1 MNEAFM
7 RAKGLLILIALSV
20 FVLNGQAWPGSPWLN
35 LPSDAR
41 DVVRKA
47 MIDELNK
54 QPGVF
59 STPQEDTAN
68 WMFIEEEKNREDEVY
83 RENVDKARQSFI
95 RAKNMRDDLAAQ
107 VRSLSSD
114 SDDTLDQIKTI
125 RTTIENIDKGLIR
138 WNQDLKSLQ
147 KSFEAGL
154 DAESQGSAL
163 VAVTYTV
170 DAKDA
175 QNAFDALADRASVSL
190 LAERKGTDIQS
201 FAKALGSVLSEDFI
215 RSLTDG
221 AFVGSREKALL
232 IELAKDARGVT
243 YLRLKRY
250 DFFPFQKLKSGPQT
264 KGDSIVL
271 TAVAVLSLKDLDAFL
286 KKANYSLSSKD
297 SNEVDGLIRDTERAN
312 IQAGERLSEQIRSFR
327 EKNANLNKKI
337 ADARYDRETWVVAL
351 KKQESLYEPIRQ
363 DLNKIRAKME
373 AAERS
378 LKQAQSVLQ
387 EKIRFQSTII
397 SVRDAAF
404 LKSSQTPVEAA
415 AEAIVDRMTEVKNDA
430 RTQYSRATREA
441 AQVLMTDKKTE
452 PADADTRIVGVKLLS
467 FVGEGD
473 MVRIKVALRV
483 QTALREE
490 TPPERK
496 EALADPIKAI
506 EFVLIKGG
514 CFQMGDTF
522 GDSQADEN
530 PVHAVCVDD
539 FYMGKYEVTQGQWQS
554 VMGNNPSFFKN
565 CGEKCPVEQVNWN
578 DIQEFIKKLNAKT
591 GKKYRLPTEAEWEYA
606 ARSGGKKEKYA
617 GTNSDAELGK
627 YAWYSAN
634 SGGSVHPSGQKQP
647 NSLGLYD
654 MTGNV
659 WEWCQ
664 DWYGENYYSQSP
676 RKNPSGPQSGTR
688 RVLRGGAW
696 LFEPAGIR
704 AATRYGLTPA
714 SRSDLYGFRLSLSL
728 SR

>member
-1 MNEAFM
+1 M

-20 FVLNGQAWPGSPWLN
+20 FVLNGQAWPSSPWLN

-41 DVVRKA
+41 DVMRKA

-68 WMFIEEEKNREDEVY
+68 WKFIEDEKNREDEVY
-83 RENVDKARQSFI
+83 RDNVDKARQSFI
-95 RAKNMRDDLAAQ
+95 KAKNMRDDLAAQ
-107 VRSLSSD
+107 VRSLSTD
-114 SDDTLDQIKTI
+114 SDDTLEQIKTI
-125 RTTIENIDKGLIR
+125 RTTVENIDKSLIR
-138 WNQDLKSLQ
+138 WNQDLKTHQ
-147 KSFEAGL
+147 KSFEAWL
-154 DAESQGSAL
+154 SAESQVSTL

-170 DAKDA
+170 DAKDP
-175 QNAFDALADRASVSL
+175 QNAFDPLADRTSISL
-190 LAERKGTDIQS
+190 LAERKGTDMQS
-201 FAKALGSVLSEDFI
+201 FAKALGNVLPEDFI
-215 RSLTDG
+215 HSLTDS

-250 DFFPFQKLKSGPQT
+250 DFFPFQKPKSGPPQT
-264 KGDSIVL
+264 KGDSIAL
-271 TAVAVLSLKDLDAFL
+271 PAVAVHSLKDLDAFL

-297 SNEVDGLIRDTERAN
+297 FNEADGLIRDTGRAN
-312 IQAGERLSEQIRSFR
+312 IQAEERLNEQIRSFR
-327 EKNANLNKKI
+327 EKKANLEKKI
-337 ADARYDRETWVVAL
+337 ADIRSDRETWAAAL

-363 DLNKIRAKME
+363 DLDKIRAKME

-378 LKQAQSVLQ
+378 LKEAQSALQ
-387 EKIRFQSTII
+387 EKIRFQATII
-397 SVRDAAF
+397 PVRDAAY

-415 AEAIVDRMTEVKNDA
+415 AEAIVDKLAEVKNDA
-430 RTQYSRATREA
+430 KTQYSRTTREA
-441 AQVLMTDKKTE
+441 VQVLMTDKKAE
-452 PADADTRIVGVKLLS
+452 PADTDTRIVGVKLLS
-467 FVGEGD
+467 FASEGD

-483 QTALREE
+483 QISLREE
-490 TPPERK
+490 TPSERK
-496 EALADPIKAI
+496 ETLTDPIKAI

-514 CFQMGDTF
+514 CFQMGDPF
-522 GDSQADEN
+522 GYGQADEK

-539 FYMGKYEVTQGQWQS
+539 YYIGKYEVTQGQWES
-554 VMGNNPSFFKN
+554 VMGNNPSFYKN
-565 CGEKCPVEQVNWN
+565 CGEKCPVEQVSWN
-578 DIQEFIKKLNAKT
+578 DIQEFINKLNAKT

-617 GTNSDAELGK
+617 GTSSDGELGK

-634 SGGSVHPSGQKQP
+634 SGGSSHPSGQKHP
-647 NSLGLYD
+647 NGLGLYD

-664 DWYGENYYSQSP
+664 DWYGEKYYSQST
-676 RKNPSGPQSGTR
+676 RKNPLGPLSGTR

-704 AATRYGLTPA
+704 SATRYGLTPA

-728 SR
+728 PR

>member
-1 MNEAFM
+1 M
-7 RAKGLLILIALSV
+7 RQTV
-20 FVLNGQAWPGSPWLN
+20 
-35 LPSDAR
+35 
-41 DVVRKA
+41 
-47 MIDELNK
+47 
-54 QPGVF
+54 
-59 STPQEDTAN
+59 
-68 WMFIEEEKNREDEVY
+68 
-83 RENVDKARQSFI
+83 SFGI
-95 RAKNMRDDLAAQ
+95 RG
-107 VRSLSSD
+107 
-114 SDDTLDQIKTI
+114 
-125 RTTIENIDKGLIR
+125 RT
-138 WNQDLKSLQ
+138 
-147 KSFEAGL
+147 
-154 DAESQGSAL
+154 
-163 VAVTYTV
+163 
-170 DAKDA
+170 
-175 QNAFDALADRASVSL
+175 
-190 LAERKGTDIQS
+190 
-201 FAKALGSVLSEDFI
+201 
-215 RSLTDG
+215 
-221 AFVGSREKALL
+221 
-232 IELAKDARGVT
+232 
-243 YLRLKRY
+243 
-250 DFFPFQKLKSGPQT
+250 
-264 KGDSIVL
+264 
-271 TAVAVLSLKDLDAFL
+271 
-286 KKANYSLSSKD
+286 
-297 SNEVDGLIRDTERAN
+297 N
-312 IQAGERLSEQIRSFR
+312 IQAEERLNEQIRSFQ
-327 EKNANLNKKI
+327 EKNANLQKKM
-337 ADARYDRETWVVAL
+337 ADSRYDRETWAAAL

-363 DLNKIRAKME
+363 DLNKIRVKME

-378 LKQAQSVLQ
+378 LKEAQSALQ
-387 EKIRFQSTII
+387 EKMRFQATII
-397 SVRDAAF
+397 PVRDAAF

-415 AEAIVDRMTEVKNDA
+415 AEAIVDKLAEVKNDA
-430 RTQYSRATREA
+430 KTQYSRTTREA
-441 AQVLMTDKKTE
+441 AQVLMTDKKAE
-452 PADADTRIVGVKLLS
+452 PADTDTRIVGVKLLS

-490 TPPERK
+490 TPSERK

-514 CFQMGDTF
+514 CFQMGDLF
-522 GDSQADEN
+522 GEGQADEK

-539 FYMGKYEVTQGQWQS
+539 YYIGKYEVTQGQWQS

-565 CGEKCPVEQVNWN
+565 CGEKCPVEQVSWN

-617 GTNSDAELGK
+617 GTSSDVELGK

-634 SGGSVHPSGQKQP
+634 SGGSAHPSGQKQP

-664 DWYGENYYSQSP
+664 DWYGEKYYSQSP

-714 SRSDLYGFRLSLSL
+714 SRSDLYGFRLSLPL

>member
-1 MNEAFM
+1 M
-7 RAKGLLILIALSV
+7 RAKGLLIFIALSV

-68 WMFIEEEKNREDEVY
+68 WKFIEEEKNREDEVY
-83 RENVDKARQSFI
+83 RENVDKARQSFVK
-95 RAKNMRDDLAAQ
+95 AKKMRDDLAAQ
-107 VRSLSSD
+107 VRSLSTD
-114 SDDTLDQIKTI
+114 SDDALDQIKTI
-125 RTTIENIDKGLIR
+125 RTTIENIDKSLIR
-138 WNQDLKSLQ
+138 WNQDLKTHQ
-147 KSFEAGL
+147 KSFETGL
-154 DAESQGSAL
+154 GAESQGSVL

-175 QNAFDALADRASVSL
+175 QNALDPRADRTSVSL
-190 LAERKGTDIQS
+190 LAERKGTDMQS
-201 FAKALGSVLSEDFI
+201 FAKALGNVLSEDFI

-221 AFVGSREKALL
+221 AFVESGDKPLL
-232 IELAKDARGVT
+232 IELAKDTRGVT

-250 DFFPFQKLKSGPQT
+250 DFFPFQKPKTGPQI
-264 KGDSIVL
+264 KGDSIAL
-271 TAVAVLSLKDLDAFL
+271 PAVTVNSLEDLDAFL

-297 SNEVDGLIRDTERAN
+297 LNEADGLIRDTGRAN
-312 IQAGERLSEQIRSFR
+312 IQAGERLSEQIRAFQ
-327 EKNANLNKKI
+327 EKNANLQKKM
-337 ADARYDRETWVVAL
+337 ADSRHDRDNWASAL

-363 DLNKIRAKME
+363 DLNKIRIKME
-373 AAERS
+373 AAEQS
-378 LKQAQSVLQ
+378 LKGAQSALQ
-387 EKIRFQSTII
+387 EKIRFQATII
-397 SVRDAAF
+397 PVRDAAF
-404 LKSSQTPVEAA
+404 LKSSQTPAEAA
-415 AEAIVDRMTEVKNDA
+415 AEAIVDKLAEVKNDA
-430 RTQYSRATREA
+430 RAQYSRTTREA
-441 AQVLMTDKKTE
+441 AQVLMTDKKAE
-452 PADADTRIVGVKLLS
+452 PADTDTRIVGVKLLS
-467 FVGEGD
+467 FIGEGD

-483 QTALREE
+483 QTTLREE
-490 TPPERK
+490 TPSERK
-496 EALADPIKAI
+496 EVLTDPIKAI

-514 CFQMGDTF
+514 CFQMGDPF
-522 GDSQADEN
+522 GEGRADEK

-539 FYMGKYEVTQGQWQS
+539 YYIGKYEVTQGQWQS
-554 VMGNNPSFFKN
+554 VMGNNPAFFKN

-578 DIQEFIKKLNAKT
+578 DIQEFIKKLNART
-591 GKKYRLPTEAEWEYA
+591 KKNYRLPTEAEWEYA

-617 GTNSDAELGK
+617 GTSSDVELGK

-634 SGGSVHPSGQKQP
+634 SGGSAHPVGQKQP
-647 NSLGLYD
+647 NGLGLYD

-664 DWYGENYYSQSP
+664 DWYGEKYYSQST

-704 AATRYGLTPA
+704 SATRYGLTPA
-714 SRSDLYGFRLSLSL
+714 SRSDLYGFRLSLPL